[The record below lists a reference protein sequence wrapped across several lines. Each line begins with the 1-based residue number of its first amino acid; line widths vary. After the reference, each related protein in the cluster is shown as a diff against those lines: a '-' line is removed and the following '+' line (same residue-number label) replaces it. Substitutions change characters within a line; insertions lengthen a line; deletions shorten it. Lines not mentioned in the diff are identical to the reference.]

1 MEAADFRTVHSIPG
15 RMRVKIGPLRGDDE
29 LARDLEAHLRRQ
41 TGVLVGFG
49 AGLVAP
55 SLFPDTGSKVRP
67 VAKTVVK
74 GVLAVTEGLRTAVA
88 EATEQV
94 NDLVAEVRAERAN
107 GDGGSSTHR

>member
-1 MEAADFRTVHSIPG
+1 VA
-15 RMRVKIGPLRGDDE
+15 L
-29 LARDLEAHLRRQ
+29 LEGIFKGW

-94 NDLVAEVRAERAN
+94 NDLVAEVQAERAAEGN
-107 GDGGSSTHR
+107 GGTEAGRTAHR